1 MGLKLPLLLRLP
13 SSGSKPQLVLEVLS
27 KSLLPVPPMS
37 EDTSTVLSLRLLPDL
52 ECLTLLL
59 TPLTLLPPSQPLPPL
74 PQLLS
79 TLDLLLLPLNTS
91 SKDLRPRL
99 APSPSLL
106 SSPVLPKVPPTLG
119 CVRLPLSP
127 QSTQLSTLV

>member
-1 MGLKLPLLLRLP
+1 MGLKLPLLLRL
-13 SSGSKPQLVLEVLS
+13 SLSGSKPQLVLEVLS

-52 ECLTLLL
+52 ECLTL
-59 TPLTLLPPSQPLPPL
+59 PLTLLTLLPSQPLPPL
-74 PQLLS
+74 PQLLL

-99 APSPSLL
+99 APSPSPV

>member
-1 MGLKLPLLLRLP
+1 MG
-13 SSGSKPQLVLEVLS
+13 SGSKPQLVLEVLS

-37 EDTSTVLSLRLLPDL
+37 EDTSTVLSLRLFPDL
-52 ECLTLLL
+52 ECLTLPL
-59 TPLTLLPPSQPLPPL
+59 TPLTLLPPRLPLPP
-74 PQLLS
+74 QLLL